1 MLRFIYHLNPFTN
14 QSHQDF
20 NEFNAFRIGAESIG
34 IVSNYNATTKPI
46 RQNSFAFLR
55 DAPKILRILVNPFSI
70 FLFSFAIFFI
80 ATNPIVIISFLTIE
94 FFLYKYLRRNLIEN
108 YMGDSSDWSWIQKL
122 VLFFKCTLITLF
134 HLPLSFLPV
143 LSSCVFRISMNEKF
157 QSKIFTKEY
166 FDKYYNQ
173 F

>member
-70 FLFSFAIFFI
+70 FLFSFAIFFY
-80 ATNPIVIISFLTIE
+80 SYQSYRDH
-94 FFLYKYLRRNLIEN
+94 FFFNN
-108 YMGDSSDWSWIQKL
+108 
-122 VLFFKCTLITLF
+122 
-134 HLPLSFLPV
+134 
-143 LSSCVFRISMNEKF
+143 RIFSL
-157 QSKIFTKEY
+157 QIFTEKSHRKLHGRFFRLILDSEASFIFQMY
-166 FDKYYNQ
+166 FDYLISSSPLLPPR
-173 F
+173 FI